1 MWKLKTSFST
11 VSVIYFLMQQT
22 IFCCEMYFYLLVE
35 GWKKKK
41 KMVLYISRAKIASIP
56 TKISEKYFHPRK
68 LHPWILTRNN
78 TKTFSLENHLFFFSH
93 KEREGHCYNL
103 FTRSSLQFLS
113 NWIPVLGSKLFD
125 ELPEFFIFGGPPV
138 TSRAALRLIWACLG
152 LLLHGLY
159 TSETW
164 KLFDLLH

>member
-1 MWKLKTSFST
+1 MKTSFST

-35 GWKKKK
+35 GCKKKKK

-78 TKTFSLENHLFFFSH
+78 TKTFSLENHLFFFPH
-93 KEREGHCYNL
+93 KERERGIAIIFLPDLPCSFSAIEFQFWGPNCS
-103 FTRSSLQFLS
+103 TSCRSFSSSAGRQ
-113 NWIPVLGSKLFD
+113 
-125 ELPEFFIFGGPPV
+125 
-138 TSRAALRLIWACLG
+138 
-152 LLLHGLY
+152 
-159 TSETW
+159 
-164 KLFDLLH
+164 